1 MCVLTGLGGEE
12 VTPARC
18 HYGTLPGGWIRSE
31 GRALLPWHADNRV
44 NMSFPVWQPYCP
56 KCQLKPLLTPY
67 LAVRSITAVLAGHTM
82 SLSLII
88 IISAMPMG
96 SPWAEHFDCIHQLN
110 ISCTIV
116 QHLSIFMAT
125 INSC

>member
-1 MCVLTGLGGEE
+1 MCVLTGLGGED

-31 GRALLPWHADNRV
+31 GRALLPWHADNSL

-67 LAVRSITAVLAGHTM
+67 LVVRSITAVLAGHTM
-82 SLSLII
+82 SLSLMIVT
-88 IISAMPMG
+88 SAMPMS
-96 SPWAEHFDCIHQLN
+96 SPWAEL
-110 ISCTIV
+110 
-116 QHLSIFMAT
+116 
-125 INSC
+125 

>member
-31 GRALLPWHADNRV
+31 GRALLPWHANNSL

-67 LAVRSITAVLAGHTM
+67 LVVRSITVVLAGHTM
-82 SLSLII
+82 SLSLMIMT
-88 IISAMPMG
+88 SAMPMD
-96 SPWAEHFDCIHQLN
+96 SPCAKR
-110 ISCTIV
+110 
-116 QHLSIFMAT
+116 
-125 INSC
+125 